1 MEQKINVHWSWFTR
15 IVTILVSLV
24 FARII
29 WEIGE
34 FLIPPFQKII
44 SKDGSYKFPLREI
57 CELKNNSSGNPICY
71 YLPFDDKKKYL
82 HKIN

>member
-29 WEIGE
+29 WEE
-34 FLIPPFQKII
+34 FKDFQVSEYVQKMYVFLQL
-44 SKDGSYKFPLREI
+44 GP
-57 CELKNNSSGNPICY
+57 
-71 YLPFDDKKKYL
+71 
-82 HKIN
+82 

>member
-29 WEIGE
+29 WEE
-34 FLIPPFQKII
+34 FKDFQANSLNRGVLYPHFCSIC
-44 SKDGSYKFPLREI
+44 DQCSYFGKTDSAIF
-57 CELKNNSSGNPICY
+57 
-71 YLPFDDKKKYL
+71 
-82 HKIN
+82 